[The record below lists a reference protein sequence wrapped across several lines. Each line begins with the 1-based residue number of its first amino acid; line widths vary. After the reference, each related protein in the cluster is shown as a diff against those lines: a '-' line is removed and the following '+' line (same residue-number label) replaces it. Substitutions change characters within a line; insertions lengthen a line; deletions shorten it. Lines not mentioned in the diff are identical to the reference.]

1 MLFTYSMT
9 EFWRQKITPL
19 LVFNSTFKISV
30 LGTWHYRCLVALAI
44 NYGTRTLE
52 ELILLQNIPV
62 DLLYPNEKIKGQG
75 SPNPS
80 DDGNSA
86 SFITVLMCLSSLYS

>member
-1 MLFTYSMT
+1 M
-9 EFWRQKITPL
+9 PL

-30 LGTWHYRCLVALAI
+30 LGTWHNQCLVALAV
-44 NYGTRTLE
+44 NHGTRTLE

-62 DLLYPNEKIKGQG
+62 DLLYPNEKIKDQG